1 MKKILSILLTGLV
14 FLLVACKSTM
24 PNVVVSKVYGNTAT
38 NNNLIELYNN
48 SDKDVSLK
56 SYKLNFYNN
65 GSEIITNSISLTG
78 TIKANDF
85 FVIGGSNFDVTEH
98 KSKLDFVHDGDLPFN
113 GDDAFEL
120 TFKNKVADQVGH
132 LGIDLHFVRNLT
144 LIRVGALEDFEPVDE
159 YNQFNFIGYVPGV
172 FQYLKNDSYE
182 IKTLDDLYAGPQL
195 EERYLNMRFVDEDN
209 ETLGSG
215 GTAKVTL
222 VSIADGDTATFRP
235 VDVSDGFPGGNSMR
249 YFYIDTPE
257 VDGIYTTAQ
266 PWGYVASKYNK
277 QFLLVDS
284 QDKEIILQSIP
295 NHAITEVNNR
305 FLGLIWVNGYLSQF
319 LITSEGLT
327 DNINPIYTDTDL
339 SLSYKNVPYLTF
351 LLHTENR
358 AKMNGWG
365 AKGYP
370 GNQDGEKSPDWNYS
384 TNKSTTSNPI
394 WQPHL
399 PIPWEN

>member
-209 ETLGSG
+209 ET
-215 GTAKVTL
+215 
-222 VSIADGDTATFRP
+222 
-235 VDVSDGFPGGNSMR
+235 
-249 YFYIDTPE
+249 
-257 VDGIYTTAQ
+257 
-266 PWGYVASKYNK
+266 
-277 QFLLVDS
+277 
-284 QDKEIILQSIP
+284 
-295 NHAITEVNNR
+295 
-305 FLGLIWVNGYLSQF
+305 
-319 LITSEGLT
+319 
-327 DNINPIYTDTDL
+327 
-339 SLSYKNVPYLTF
+339 
-351 LLHTENR
+351 
-358 AKMNGWG
+358 
-365 AKGYP
+365 
-370 GNQDGEKSPDWNYS
+370 
-384 TNKSTTSNPI
+384 
-394 WQPHL
+394 
-399 PIPWEN
+399 